1 MVETVAPRLPRGP
14 HRLSR
19 EEVERDQRLR
29 LALGMAEAVRENG
42 YVGTAV
48 ADVLR
53 RAGVSRE
60 TFYRLHTD
68 KLDCFLAAFDLIGQI
83 LTDHLSEALSGPD
96 DPIERFEQALT
107 AYLELLAEQQG
118 YARLVIVE
126 AHAAGPRAMER
137 RAVIQARIADALVDL
152 FDARSEP
159 TRFACQALVA
169 TISALVAGP
178 LVAGGGDALR
188 ALGPPLADHVRRLHD
203 AGVLG
208 TG

>member
-1 MVETVAPRLPRGP
+1 VVETVAPRLPRGP

-42 YVGTAV
+42 YVGTSV

-60 TFYRLHTD
+60 TFYRLHSD
-68 KLDCFLAAFDLIGQI
+68 KLDCFLAAFDLIGEI
-83 LTDHLSEALSGPD
+83 LVEHLAEALHGPD
-96 DPIERFEQALT
+96 DPLERFEQALS
-107 AYLELLAEQQG
+107 AYLDLLSEQQG
-118 YARLVIVE
+118 YARLVLVE
-126 AHAAGPRAMER
+126 VHAAGPRAMER
-137 RAVIQARIADALVDL
+137 RAVIQARIAEALVEI
-152 FDARSEP
+152 FGASAEP
-159 TRFACQALVA
+159 ARFACQALVA
-169 TISALVAGP
+169 AISAMVAGP
-178 LVAGGGDALR
+178 LVAGDADALR
-188 ALGPPLADHVRRLHD
+188 ALGPPLTDHVRRLHV

>member
-1 MVETVAPRLPRGP
+1 VVETVAPRLPRGP

-19 EEVERDQRLR
+19 DEVERDQRLR
-29 LALGMAEAVRENG
+29 LALGMAEAVREDG
-42 YVGTAV
+42 YVGTSV

-68 KLDCFLAAFDLIGQI
+68 KLDCFLAAFDLIGEM
-83 LTDHLSEALSGPD
+83 LLDRLSEALRGPD
-96 DPIERFEQALT
+96 DPLERFQQALT
-107 AYLELLAEQQG
+107 AYLDLLAEQQG

-126 AHAAGPRAMER
+126 AHAAGPLAMER
-137 RAVIQARIADALVDL
+137 RAVIQARITDALVEL
-152 FDARSEP
+152 FGARTEP
-159 TRFACQALVA
+159 ARFACQSRVA
-169 TISALVAGP
+169 AISAMVAGP
-178 LVAGGGDALR
+178 LVAGDADALR
-188 ALGPPLADHVRRLHD
+188 SLGPPLADHVRRLHD